1 MGTVTWLVVAEPWTS
16 PQFASRPTDKAL
28 VCACRV
34 HPMWLGGHESVI
46 WFPDTTQLRLVG
58 VVLTVATTFSVPYWI
73 LTYAGIPRLVDMREV
88 STCALRHHCLQRPG
102 MSARTHYRKTSTG
115 RSFDLAEFLASR
127 TEAVNRALD
136 GFLPSEK
143 TAPATIHKAMR
154 YSLFAGGKR
163 MRPALC
169 LAAAAACGG
178 TEAEAMPLAC
188 AVECIHTYSLVH
200 DDLPAMDND
209 DYRRGKLTNHKVF
222 GEGIAVLAG
231 DALLTQAFEI
241 AAQARSWPRYSHRD
255 IILELAR
262 ASGSLQLIAGQVADL
277 EAEGKRISIRQL
289 RYIHERKTSAL
300 LCCSVR
306 LGGMIAN
313 CTPAQLRALTDF
325 GYNVGLAF
333 QVIDDILD
341 VTQTSEKLGKTA
353 GKDTKAQ
360 KATYPSILGLEKSR
374 RIAAQLTAKA
384 FAALKPFRGGA
395 PALEALAQFLLQRD
409 R

>member
-1 MGTVTWLVVAEPWTS
+1 MRLSLEQRRMSVQTKSLG
-16 PQFASRPTDKAL
+16 SR
-28 VCACRV
+28 
-34 HPMWLGGHESVI
+34 S
-46 WFPDTTQLRLVG
+46 
-58 VVLTVATTFSVPYWI
+58 
-73 LTYAGIPRLVDMREV
+73 
-88 STCALRHHCLQRPG
+88 QRPFQLQE
-102 MSARTHYRKTSTG
+102 Y
-115 RSFDLAEFLASR
+115 LASR
-127 TEAVNRALD
+127 TAAVNRALD
-136 GFLPSEK
+136 RFLPAAAVK
-143 TAPATIHKAMR
+143 PATIHRAMR

-163 MRPALC
+163 IRPALC

-178 TEAEAMPLAC
+178 DEADAYPLAC
-188 AVECIHTYSLVH
+188 AVECIHTYSLIH

-241 AAQARSWPRYSHRD
+241 AAQCEGWPRYSHQT
-255 IILELAR
+255 IILELAY
-262 ASGSLQLIAGQVADL
+262 AAGSLQLIAGQVADL
-277 EAEGKRISIRQL
+277 EGEGKRLSAGQL

-306 LGGMIAN
+306 LGGMSAN
-313 CTPAQLRALTDF
+313 CTPAQLKALTEF

-353 GKDTKAQ
+353 GKDSNAQ
-360 KATYPSILGLEKSR
+360 KATYPSIVGLGESR
-374 RIAAQLTAKA
+374 KIAEQLTQQA
-384 FAALKPFRGGA
+384 FNSLKVFRGKA
-395 PALEALAQFLLQRD
+395 VALEALAGFLLGRD